1 MVGKA
6 FFENLGESLNP
17 VFVKEMRQYFQNRR
31 MVIFMGLLLIVQF
44 IVALFF
50 ASAMTLDADGDEGV
64 AFFILIICAGAG
76 LSVLLCSIGAEQR
89 FAEERSDKELNYSM
103 LTTLKPSAVI
113 LGKLE
118 GAMVMILCIFSM
130 LLPFLTAAYFMRGL
144 SAVSLLI
151 TLCLF
156 PILVLY
162 ALAGIFAG
170 SFGLKWVTVLYF
182 VGIFNS
188 AFALIP
194 AAFTIIDE
202 LMDRSTV
209 DASFW
214 ITVLVEYEIALLLG
228 VMLFLLSLAVVS
240 PPKSNRLLPA
250 KVYLFA
256 LPFLTLIL
264 MRPYYIIYGPADFP
278 PDAFYFIEFAF
289 CFFSAAVL
297 GIIAIFEMPTNS
309 IRVYLKCPLNF
320 IGRCLHFVFS
330 TGFSGSLILAF
341 LILAIP
347 VAMYPFG
354 DLSGDNTS
362 QVCGFLCILVSFLG
376 YVVLSLVLSWRTRL
390 PLPAWLWMII
400 FEVAGNVLAWL
411 PVAINSGK
419 LHRLPLPVR
428 IVSMLVSHTYCFM
441 ETIDA
446 SVASTPATAP
456 KGGFFPL
463 TITHHALFWSLAV
476 AGVLFL
482 ILLPAIVKAFRMHRR
497 PDTGAVKPPTKEML
511 KQ

>member
-1 MVGKA
+1 MVGKT

-50 ASAMTLDADGDEGV
+50 ASAMTLDADGGEGV
-64 AFFILIICAGAG
+64 AFFILIVCAGAG
-76 LSVLLCSIGAEQR
+76 LSILLCSIGAEQR

-103 LTTLKPSAVI
+103 LTTLRPSAVI

-194 AAFTIIDE
+194 AAFSIIDE

-209 DASFW
+209 DTSFW

-250 KVYLFA
+250 KAYLFA
-256 LPFLTLIL
+256 LPFLSLIL
-264 MRPYYIIYGPADFP
+264 MLPYYIIYGPADFP

-289 CFFSAAVL
+289 CFFSVAVL

-320 IGRCLHFVFS
+320 IGRILHFVFS

-362 QVCGFLCILVSFLG
+362 QVCGFLCILVSSLG
-376 YVVLSLVLSWRTRL
+376 YVVLSLVLSWRTKL

-411 PVAINSGK
+411 PVAVNSGE
-419 LHRLPLPVR
+419 LHGIPFPVH
-428 IVSMLVSHTYCFM
+428 IVSMLISPTYCFM

-446 SVASTPATAP
+446 SVASTPGTAP
-456 KGGFFPL
+456 RGGFFPL
-463 TITHHALFWSLAV
+463 TITHHALFWSLAIT
-476 AGVLFL
+476 GVLFL
-482 ILLPAIVKAFRMHRR
+482 ILLPAIVMAFRMHRR

-511 KQ
+511 RK

>member
-17 VFVKEMRQYFQNRR
+17 VFIKEMRQYFQNRR

-44 IVALFF
+44 IVTLFF
-50 ASAMTLDADGDEGV
+50 SSAMTLDADGDEGV
-64 AFFILIICAGAG
+64 VFFLLIVFAGAG

-144 SAVSLLI
+144 SAASLLI
-151 TLCLF
+151 TVCLF

-170 SFGLKWVTVLYF
+170 SFGLKWVTVLFF

-188 AFALIP
+188 AFGLIP
-194 AAFTIIDE
+194 AAFSIIDDLIGRGSIDSE
-202 LMDRSTV
+202 
-209 DASFW
+209 FW

-256 LPFLTLIL
+256 LPFLTLLL
-264 MRPYYIIYGPADFP
+264 MLPFYIVYGPSDFP
-278 PDAFYFIEFAF
+278 PDVVFFIEFAF
-289 CFFSAAVL
+289 CFFSVAVL
-297 GIIAIFEMPTNS
+297 GIIAVFETPTNS
-309 IRVYLKCPLNF
+309 IRVYMKSPRNF
-320 IGRCLHFVFS
+320 LGRCLHFVFS

-354 DLSGDNTS
+354 NLSGDETS
-362 QVCGFLCILVSFLG
+362 RLCGFLCILVTFLG
-376 YVVLSLVLSWRTRL
+376 YVVLSLVLSWETRL
-390 PLPAWLWMII
+390 PLPAWLWIII
-400 FEVAGNVLAWL
+400 FEVAGNVLSWV
-411 PVAINSGK
+411 PVAVNDGEIHGI
-419 LHRLPLPVR
+419 PFPVR
-428 IVSMLVSHTYCFM
+428 IASMLISPTYCFM
-441 ETIDA
+441 ETIEE
-446 SVASTPATAP
+446 SVASTPGTAP
-456 KGGFFPL
+456 RGGFFPL

-476 AGVLFL
+476 TGILFL
-482 ILLPAIVKAFRMHRR
+482 LLLPAIFKAFRMHRR
-497 PDTGAVKPPTKEML
+497 PDDGAVKPPTKEML
-511 KQ
+511 KK

>member
-17 VFVKEMRQYFQNRR
+17 VFIKEMRQYFQNRR

-64 AFFILIICAGAG
+64 AFFLLIIFAGAA
-76 LSVLLCSIGAEQR
+76 LAVLLCSIGAEQR

-113 LGKLE
+113 IGKLE

-170 SFGLKWVTVLYF
+170 SFGQKWVTVLFF

-194 AAFTIIDE
+194 AAFSIIDD
-202 LMDRSTV
+202 LIDRGSIDST
-209 DASFW
+209 FW

-256 LPFLTLIL
+256 LPFLTLLL
-264 MRPYYIIYGPADFP
+264 MLPFYIVYGPSDFP
-278 PDAFYFIEFAF
+278 PDVVFFIEFAF
-289 CFFSAAVL
+289 CFFSVAVL
-297 GIIAIFEMPTNS
+297 GIIAVFETPTNS
-309 IRVYLKCPLNF
+309 IRVYMKSPRNF
-320 IGRCLHFVFS
+320 LGRCLHFVFS

-354 DLSGDNTS
+354 NLSGDETS
-362 QVCGFLCILVSFLG
+362 RLCGFLCLLVSSLG
-376 YVVLSLVLSWRTRL
+376 YVVLSLFLSWRTKL
-390 PLPAWLWMII
+390 PLPAWLWIII
-400 FEVAGNVLAWL
+400 FEVAGNVLSWV
-411 PVAINSGK
+411 PVAVNDGEIHGI
-419 LHRLPLPVR
+419 PFPVR
-428 IVSMLVSHTYCFM
+428 IASMLISPTYCFM
-441 ETIDA
+441 ETIEE
-446 SVASTPATAP
+446 SVASTMATAP
-456 KGGFFPL
+456 RGGFFPL
-463 TITHHALFWSLAV
+463 TYPHHALFWSLAV
-476 AGVLFL
+476 TGVLFL

-497 PDTGAVKPPTKEML
+497 PDDGAVKPPTKEML
-511 KQ
+511 KK

>member
-64 AFFILIICAGAG
+64 AFFILIVCAGAG

-194 AAFTIIDE
+194 AGFSIIDD

-209 DASFW
+209 DAGFW

-250 KVYLFA
+250 KIYLFA
-256 LPFLTLIL
+256 LPFLSLLL
-264 MRPYYIIYGPADFP
+264 MTPFYLVYGPSDFP
-278 PDAFYFIEFAF
+278 PDVFFFIEFAF
-289 CFFSAAVL
+289 CFFSVAVL

-309 IRVYLKCPLNF
+309 IRVYMKCPRSF

-354 DLSGDNTS
+354 KLSGDETS
-362 QVCGFLCILVSFLG
+362 RLCGFLCILVSSLG
-376 YVVLSLVLSWRTRL
+376 YVVLSLVLSWRTKL

-400 FEVAGNVLAWL
+400 FEVAGNVLAWV
-411 PVAINSGK
+411 PVAVNGGEMHGI
-419 LHRLPLPVR
+419 PFPVR
-428 IVSMLVSHTYCFM
+428 IASMLISPTYCFM

-446 SVASTPATAP
+446 SVASTMATAP

-463 TITHHALFWSLAV
+463 TYPHHALFWSLAV
-476 AGVLFL
+476 TGVLFL
-482 ILLPAIVKAFRMHRR
+482 LLLPAVVKAFRMHCR
-497 PDTGAVKPPTKEML
+497 PDDDAVKPPTKEML
-511 KQ
+511 KK